1 MFETLF
7 NDFYYEEYD
16 ETNYKTK
23 INLLSIHHFFK
34 LNPLEHKSK
43 LKGFNFSITRF
54 SNFPQFIKINSI
66 KIK

>member
-23 INLLSIHHFFK
+23 INLLSNHHFFK

-43 LKGFNFSITRF
+43 L
-54 SNFPQFIKINSI
+54 
-66 KIK
+66 